1 MAPSTLSSNSNLS
14 VSAVIVSHNEGAR
27 LRRTIDAMMG
37 TLPRDAEVVVVD
49 DASTDGSADYLH
61 AGYGRVTVIHTTERL
76 GVARARNQGAS
87 VAKGRALVFSDAH
100 VEVDFGWLGPLL
112 ETLAKRGV
120 GAVGPA
126 IAVLG
131 NPAAKGYGYTLTDA
145 SMNTRWLGWPG
156 AAPSAVP
163 MLCGCFFAIR
173 PRLFRSVGGFDPG
186 FEGWGAEDTEL
197 SMRLW
202 LLGYEC
208 RVVPSVHVSHL
219 FREHFPYDFDF
230 VTALQNNLR
239 TAFIH
244 FGRPRLERVIAR
256 LGADQSFPTAMA
268 RVLDS
273 DAWERRKLLQAS
285 RKHDDEWFFDR
296 FDISM
301 N

>member
-1 MAPSTLSSNSNLS
+1 M
-14 VSAVIVSHNEGAR
+14 IVTHNEGAR
-27 LRRTIDAMMG
+27 LRRTVDAMMG
-37 TLPRDAEVVVVD
+37 TLPRDGEVVIVD
-49 DASTDGSADYLH
+49 DASTDGSTEFLH
-61 AGYGRVTVIHTTERL
+61 GGYGRLTVVHAHNRL
-76 GVARARNQGAS
+76 GVARARNHGAS
-87 VAKGRALVFSDAH
+87 LSTGEVLVFSDAH
-100 VEVDFGWLGPLL
+100 VDLEFGWLEPLL
-112 ETLAKRGV
+112 DELARDGV

-156 AAPSAVP
+156 VAPHPVP
-163 MLCGCFFAIR
+163 MLCGCFLAIS
-173 PRLFRSVGGFDPG
+173 PALFRGVGGFDPG

-208 RVVPSVHVSHL
+208 RVVPAVHVSHL
-219 FREHFPYDFDF
+219 FRDHFPYDFDY

-239 TAFIH
+239 TAVIH
-244 FGRPRLERVIAR
+244 FSRSCLERVIAR
-256 LGADQSFPTAMA
+256 LSGDPSFPTAMA

-273 DAWERRKLLQAS
+273 DAWERRKLLEPQ
-285 RKHDDEWFFDR
+285 RRHDDAWFFNR